1 MPDYLLDSCVL
12 IRHLRRHQ
20 PSTDLMAAL
29 ALQGQVGIAT
39 ISRIEIIEGM
49 REHER
54 PNTLRLLNS
63 LLSFPL
69 DTAIADLAGEYIRH
83 FRERGITLDKPDAI
97 IGATAVRHDLVLV
110 TYNAKHFPMSELQ
123 LYQNAPQA

>member
-39 ISRIEIIEGM
+39 ISRTEIIEGM

-110 TYNAKHFPMSELQ
+110 TYNARHFPMSELR
-123 LYQNAPQA
+123 LYQNAP